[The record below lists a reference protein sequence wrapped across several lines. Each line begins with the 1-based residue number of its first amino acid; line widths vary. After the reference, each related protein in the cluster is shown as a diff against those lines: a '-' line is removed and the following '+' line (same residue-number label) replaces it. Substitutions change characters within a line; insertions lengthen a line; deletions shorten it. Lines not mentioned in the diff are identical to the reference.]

1 MVTRVHEA
9 MHGSIMA
16 YVSGDL
22 GAMGLLPGVDFAA
35 FRSANYA
42 HGREPAVKEA
52 AWRTAAV
59 VEAG

>member
-1 MVTRVHEA
+1 
-9 MHGSIMA
+9 MA